1 MWLARAVGAEGRVT
15 TLEVDETAARVSREN
30 FERAGV
36 ADRIDLLPGPATE
49 SSAGLVRDGV
59 EPYDLVFIDVDTVP
73 TADVDTADL
82 TGTTVGCESTEA
94 LWADLDQARQVAS
107 RRP

>member
-1 MWLARAVGAEGRVT
+1 MPR
-15 TLEVDETAARVSREN
+15 SR
-30 FERAGV
+30 RCC
-36 ADRIDLLPGPATE
+36 T
-49 SSAGLVRDGV
+49 
-59 EPYDLVFIDVDTVP
+59 TVP

-94 LWADLDQARQVAS
+94 LWADLDQALQVVS